1 MKSILWTTL
10 TSCSLLVSGCAKIS
24 GDTYC
29 DLTSPLIFD
38 SDEVVD
44 YLIESD
50 TKLLRDIIIHN
61 ETHEKVC

>member
-1 MKSILWTTL
+1 MF
-10 TSCSLLVSGCAKIS
+10 SLLASGCAKIS

-29 DLTSPLIFD
+29 DLTSPIIFD

-44 YLIESD
+44 YLIERD
-50 TKLLRDIIIHN
+50 KKLLRDIIIHN

>member
-1 MKSILWTTL
+1 MTL
-10 TSCSLLVSGCAKIS
+10 TLFSLLASGCAKIS

-29 DLTSPLIFD
+29 DLTSPIIFD

-44 YLIESD
+44 YLIERD
-50 TKLLRDIIIHN
+50 KKLLRDIIIHN

>member
-1 MKSILWTTL
+1 LTILTL
-10 TSCSLLVSGCAKIS
+10 FSLLASGCAKIS

-29 DLTSPLIFD
+29 DLTSPIIFD

-44 YLIESD
+44 YLIERD
-50 TKLLRDIIIHN
+50 AKLLRDIIIHN